1 MQGTVKER
9 VLRKPSQDDRVIRLP
24 IARAFGDEPNGNMV
38 ARDRP
43 VADGFNGW
51 RLALEVT

>member
-24 IARAFGDEPNGNMV
+24 IARAFDDEPNRNMV

-43 VADGFNGW
+43 VAYGFNGM